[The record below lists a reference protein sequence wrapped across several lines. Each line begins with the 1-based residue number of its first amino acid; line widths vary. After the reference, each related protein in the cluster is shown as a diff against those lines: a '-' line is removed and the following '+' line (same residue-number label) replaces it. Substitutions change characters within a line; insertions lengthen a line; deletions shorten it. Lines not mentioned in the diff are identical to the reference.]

1 MLLLIPVQQ
10 SQHILKHCDKRYI
23 KVQRAKHR
31 KLVLLCIIAQDIVR
45 VFQILHI
52 IRGKEC
58 EYQNTDRTD
67 DC

>member
-10 SQHILKHCDKRYI
+10 SQHILEHCDKRYI
-23 KVQRAKHR
+23 QMQRAQHR
-31 KLVLLCIIAQDIVR
+31 KLILLHIIAQHIVR

-52 IRGKEC
+52 IRGEQC
-58 EYQNTDRTD
+58 EHQDPDRTY